1 MVTIQLICVGK
12 MKESFYIQAVQEYSK
27 RLGPY
32 CRLLIDELPESRLSS
47 SPSDAEINAAL
58 KKEADQIRKVLVRG
72 SVVIALCIEGKALP
86 SPDFSSLL
94 EQYEVS
100 GASRIVFLIGGSFG
114 LDSALKSEADCRLSM
129 SPMTFP
135 HHLARVMLLEQ
146 LYRAFQI
153 RAGGR
158 YHK

>member
-12 MKESFYIQAVQEYSK
+12 LKETFYLQAVQEYIK

-32 CRLLIDELPESRLSS
+32 CRLTVDELPETRLSS
-47 SPSDAEINAAL
+47 SPSEAEIAAAL
-58 KKEADQIRKVLVRG
+58 KKEADQIRKLLPRG
-72 SVVIALCIEGKALP
+72 GAVVAACIEGRTMS

-94 EQYEVS
+94 ERYETS
-100 GASRIVFLIGGSFG
+100 GTSHISFLVGGSFG
-114 LDSALKSEADCRLSM
+114 LDADLKAEADFRLSM

-146 LYRAFQI
+146 LYRSFQI
-153 RAGGR
+153 RSGGR